1 MHFLVPPFAMS
12 SGDLIG
18 LVAVFLIFGGGSAL
32 VKLVESRNRTR
43 IELAQLRSQ
52 QQGGEGLQREVH
64 ALRDELAMMR
74 QQLHELK
81 DTTTQYDLSFDTA
94 LQRIDRRV
102 TTIEQESQQQ
112 RLGH

>member
-1 MHFLVPPFAMS
+1 MQFLVPPFAMS

-32 VKLVESRNRTR
+32 VKLLENRNRTR

-64 ALRDELAMMR
+64 ALRDELAMVR
-74 QQLHELK
+74 EQLRDLK
-81 DTTTQYDLSFDTA
+81 DTTTQYDISFDTA
-94 LQRIDRRV
+94 LQRMDRRMGI
-102 TTIEQESQQQ
+102 IEQDNQQ